1 MPTTSPI
8 RDRHLEHEASFLP
21 FGEGETAA
29 EVVETFGP
37 LELEYAAIRRGCALF
52 DMPQRA
58 TIRVTGS
65 DRIDFLN
72 RMLTQELSGI
82 APMRSVPSFWLN
94 RKGRID
100 ADLRLIHTE
109 NETWFDLD
117 TLSAERTIEGLSGF
131 VFSEDVAFEDVT
143 STRHRLALAGP
154 TANAALESLSAQ
166 TPSELGMCTATTIA
180 DAKVLIDR
188 HDTCVDPTF
197 DLHLDADDVRAV
209 YEAIAGVDESYRV
222 RPAGWHAYNIARI
235 ESGQPLY
242 HLDFGP
248 DSLPA
253 ETGVLRDRVNFKKGC
268 YLGQEVVAR
277 MDALGHPK
285 QTLCALRLPSAEHPG
300 AEHQPMTGAP
310 VYKAGDDPSDA
321 KPIGGITSS
330 TRSPMLGDDIICF
343 AQIKWAQSS
352 PGTQVQVM
360 SGAGI
365 SQAKVAPALRLYAPK
380 DTQPA
385 G

>member
-8 RDRHLEHEASFLP
+8 RDRHLEHEASFIP

-65 DRIDFLN
+65 ERIDFLN

-100 ADLRLIHTE
+100 ADMRLLHTE
-109 NETWFDLD
+109 DDTWFDLD
-117 TLSAERTIEGLSGF
+117 TLSAQRTIDGLSSF

-143 STRHRLALAGP
+143 STRHRLTLAGP
-154 TANAALESLSAQ
+154 TANEVLGSLGAE
-166 TPSELGMCTATTIA
+166 TPEEVGMCTATTLA
-180 DAKVLIDR
+180 GTSVLIDR
-188 HDTCVDPTF
+188 HDTCAEPTF
-197 DLHLDADDVRAV
+197 DLHLDADGVRAV
-209 YEAIAGVDESYRV
+209 YEAIAGGDESHRV

-253 ETGVLRDRVNFKKGC
+253 ETGVLHERVNFKKGC

-285 QTLCALRLPSAEHPG
+285 QTLCALRLPSADHPG

-321 KPIGGITSS
+321 KPIGGVTSS

-343 AQIKWAQSS
+343 AQLKWAQSS
-352 PGTQVQVM
+352 AGTEVQVM

-365 SQAKVAPALRLYAPK
+365 SQTKVAPTLRLYAPK
-380 DTQPA
+380 DAQPA